1 MSKSALYE
9 ASFDSLILDYLITH
23 GRQGALDISADLD
36 LSPTEVLYSLHRLQ
50 EQGRVAHIKYPSLP
64 FWPIPPLP

>member
-36 LSPTEVLYSLHRLQ
+36 QSPMDVINALHRLQ
-50 EQGRVAHIKYPSLP
+50 EQGRVAHIKYPRLP
-64 FWPIPPLP
+64 FWPIPSMS